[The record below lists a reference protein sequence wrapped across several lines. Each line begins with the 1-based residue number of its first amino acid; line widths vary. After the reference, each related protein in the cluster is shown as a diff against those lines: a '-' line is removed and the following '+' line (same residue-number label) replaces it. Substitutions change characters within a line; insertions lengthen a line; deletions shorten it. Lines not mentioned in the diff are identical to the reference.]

1 MNIKSYTLTKLYK
14 AREIVGIVNACDL
27 IIAMRLH
34 SMIYASESGVPA
46 IGLSYDPKVSGFV
59 KYIGVNATLNLED
72 FSDEKLVS
80 MARSITLNREEIQAS
95 LEEKVSELKAK
106 AMENVD
112 MAMALINRADEFEKS
127 GDIS

>member
-34 SMIYASESGVPA
+34 SMIYA
-46 IGLSYDPKVSGFV
+46 L
-59 KYIGVNATLNLED
+59 
-72 FSDEKLVS
+72 
-80 MARSITLNREEIQAS
+80 
-95 LEEKVSELKAK
+95 
-106 AMENVD
+106 ENVD

>member
-1 MNIKSYTLTKLYK
+1 
-14 AREIVGIVNACDL
+14 
-27 IIAMRLH
+27 
-34 SMIYASESGVPA
+34 
-46 IGLSYDPKVSGFV
+46 
-59 KYIGVNATLNLED
+59 
-72 FSDEKLVS
+72 

>member
-1 MNIKSYTLTKLYK
+1 M
-14 AREIVGIVNACDL
+14 
-27 IIAMRLH
+27 
-34 SMIYASESGVPA
+34 
-46 IGLSYDPKVSGFV
+46 
-59 KYIGVNATLNLED
+59 KYIGVNATLNLDD